1 MDGFRDARR
10 DALIAAALVA
20 IIASLLTLWT
30 SGLLVVLGLTLMVVG
45 VVVSITVIGAIIGI
59 PLFVLGV
66 LGLLAG
72 VISGSGGVPFA
83 VLLGVAAG
91 YVYFRYRLRA
101 LGRLTQSSTSRR
113 LVR

>member
-1 MDGFRDARR
+1 MDEFREAKR
-10 DALIAAALVA
+10 DALIAAVLVA
-20 IIASLLTLWT
+20 IIATLLTLWT

-59 PLFVLGV
+59 PLLVV
-66 LGLLAG
+66 GLLALIAG

-83 VLLGVAAG
+83 VLLGVASG
-91 YVYFRYRLRA
+91 YVYYRYRLQA
-101 LGRLTQSSTSRR
+101 LGRVGRPSARR